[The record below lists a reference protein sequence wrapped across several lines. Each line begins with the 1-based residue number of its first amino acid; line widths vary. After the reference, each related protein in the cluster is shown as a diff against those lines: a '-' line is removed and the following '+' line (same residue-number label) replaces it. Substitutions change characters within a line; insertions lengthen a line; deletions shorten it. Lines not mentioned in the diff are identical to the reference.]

1 MHRYSIVTL
10 KTEHLEEICQDIK
23 WQYETGVADLAL
35 FMVKLV
41 PEGTPVIPKA
51 EQQVE
56 EYVRFRDRLHEMGL
70 KCGILVQCTIGHGYA
85 LSAKA
90 PFQHYIGLSDGVE
103 AWTACPSD
111 KDFQDY
117 MRHSFEVLAK
127 AEPEVIMVDDDFRLI
142 QRYTYGCACP
152 NHMKMIEELNGAPL
166 TRERVFE
173 AVQGKSEE
181 DKRITDIYVKSQI
194 DSLLE
199 CAKAMRDGIDRV
211 NKKLQGLYC
220 TCGISAE
227 GAVDIAKILA
237 GEGNPSIV
245 RVNNGNYSPKGA
257 RNLTWAFQRAAIE
270 VTVMEAQGGA
280 DYYLAETDTCP
291 QNRYSTGAQSLH
303 SHYTGTILEGISG
316 AKHWI
321 TKLGEHQ
328 PKSGIAYRKILSKHT
343 KFYDELAKIVPTLKW
358 LGCRAPLSAKPDYC
372 FHGLENSTAA
382 NEWVKCVLERLGLPV
397 YFSAKEGGAA
407 FLEGD
412 SIENFT
418 DEELIKLMSGVLVLD
433 GYAAKNI
440 QDRGLGKY
448 LGVTV
453 REWKGANRS
462 IEIITS
468 LGKRIGNQVGG
479 LELVPQD
486 GAKVESMSYNI
497 PDGKTL
503 VPLFPASVSYEN
515 ELGGRVLTFS
525 GKAKTEFV
533 YTQAFSFLDENRK
546 KQFINFLEETGNLP
560 VYYPDDAEVYLKV
573 ADAPRGETFVAFFNI
588 GLDPIENITLNT
600 KRPVTKIEML
610 NSDGKREDISFEK
623 DGETLTL
630 DLPAFTLNPVILF
643 LK

>member
-1 MHRYSIVTL
+1 MHRYSIMALDSQHV
-10 KTEHLEEICQDIK
+10 EEICQDIK
-23 WQYETGVADLAL
+23 EQYETGVSDLAL
-35 FMVKLV
+35 FMFKLV

-51 EQQVE
+51 EQQTSV
-56 EYVRFRDRLHEMGL
+56 YVKFRDRLRELGL

-90 PFQHYIGLSDGVE
+90 PFQHYIGLSNGE
-103 AWTACPSD
+103 ESWTACPYD
-111 KDFQDY
+111 KDFQEY
-117 MRHSFEVLAK
+117 MRHSFEVIAK

-152 NHMKMIEELNGAPL
+152 NHLKVIEKLNGAPI
-166 TRERVFE
+166 TRERIFE

-199 CAKAMRDGIDRV
+199 SAKAMREGIDRV
-211 NKKLQGLYC
+211 NKKLQGIYC

-227 GAVDIAKILA
+227 GAADIAKILA

-257 RNLTWAFQRAAIE
+257 RDLTWAFQRAAIE

-321 TKLGEHQ
+321 TQLNEYVPNAGK
-328 PKSGIAYRKILSKHT
+328 AYRKILAKNT
-343 KFYDELAKIVPTLKW
+343 KFYDSLAEIVPTLKW
-358 LGCRAPLSAKPDYC
+358 LGCRAPLSTKPDYC
-372 FHGLENSTAA
+372 FHGIENSTAA
-382 NEWVKCVLERLGLPV
+382 NEWVKCVLERLGFPV
-397 YFSAKEGGAA
+397 YFSAEEGGAA

-418 DEELIKLMSGVLVLD
+418 DDELIKLLSGVLVLD
-433 GYAAKNI
+433 GYAARNI
-440 QDRGLGKY
+440 QERGLGKY
-448 LGVTV
+448 LGVEI
-453 REWKGANRS
+453 REWVGSNPS
-462 IEIITS
+462 GE
-468 LGKRIGNQVGG
+468 RILKTNKSVRKQKNL
-479 LELVPQD
+479 LELVPQN
-486 GAKVESMSYNI
+486 GAEPKSMVYNL
-497 PDGKTL
+497 PDGKTKND
-503 VPLFPASVSYEN
+503 LFPGSVVYKN
-515 ELGGRVLTFS
+515 ELGGVILTFA
-525 GKAKTEFV
+525 GMAKAKFV
-533 YTQAFSFLDENRK
+533 YYEGFA
-546 KQFINFLEETGNLP
+546 FLELIRKEFIAEFLESTGNLP
-560 VYYPDDAEVYLKV
+560 VYYPEDAEVYLKA
-573 ADAPRGETFVAFFNI
+573 ADAPNGETFVAFFNI

-600 KRPVTKIEML
+600 KRPVSKIEML
-610 NSDGKREDISFEK
+610 NSDGKREAVSFEK

-630 DLPAFTLNPVILF
+630 DLPAYTLNPVILF